1 MSALARWCYQHRFVV
16 ITAWIG
22 LLIGLAVMSQAVK
35 TSYDNSLTLPG
46 TGSGNAQQLLLRS
59 APAQAGD
66 SDQIVWQVS
75 HRSVTDPAIEQ
86 RMSAMLAR
94 VSHLPEVASVA
105 SPYLPGG
112 KVQVSR
118 DGRTAYATV
127 NFTQAAD
134 NLDNADIN
142 RVVAVATG
150 AREPGLAVELGGKAI
165 SNTEQAPLSSASAIG
180 VGAAA
185 VILLVAFGSLFAMA
199 LPIVTAVAGVGSGL
213 MLMAPLSHLM
223 SVNGIAP
230 ILGALIGLGVGVDYA
245 LFIVTRYRRGLQ
257 SGLGPERSAVQAVN
271 TSGRAVLFAGGTVCI
286 ALLGLLTLG
295 LRFLDGLAV
304 PAAITVVCTVVA
316 AVTLLPA
323 LFGVLGLRVLSRR
336 QRRRL
341 RADGPDRAR
350 SGSGLWARWSR
361 TVARFP
367 AVLAAAAVA
376 VMVVVSIPV
385 LHLRLGASDFSN
397 DPTSSHTYKAYE
409 MLAEGFG
416 PGFNG
421 TLLVVA
427 QTQSAADRAALD
439 RLDRALTAVPG
450 VAAVQAGPAQTR
462 PGAGPAVE
470 VTQVIPTTAPEAQA
484 TSNLITQLRNTVI
497 PRYTHGTTMRVYVGG
512 LTARFADLAAV
523 TSAKLPLL
531 LAAIVGF
538 GFLLLVL
545 AFRSLLIP
553 AISAV
558 MNLLA
563 AAASFG
569 VLTAFFEWGWGTSVF
584 GLGRAGPIEGY
595 MPEMVLAV
603 LFGLSMDY
611 QVFLVSRMAEE
622 WSHTRDN
629 ARSVLAGHTE
639 TARVITAAA
648 TVMIAVFIAF
658 VFMGQR
664 SVAEFGIGLA
674 VAVALDAFVLRTVLV
689 RAVMYLC
696 GRANWWLPRWLDR
709 RLPHLAI
716 EPPAEATPTPPV
728 PVLAALNDQQGALR

>member
-1 MSALARWCYQHRFVV
+1 MEIMSALARWCYQHRFVV

-35 TSYDNSLTLPG
+35 TSYDNSFTLPG

-59 APAQAGD
+59 APVQAGD

-75 HRSVTDPAIEQ
+75 HGSVTDPAIEQ

-112 KVQVSR
+112 TVQVSP
-118 DGRTAYATV
+118 DERTAYATV

-134 NLDNADIN
+134 NLDNADIK
-142 RVVAVATG
+142 RVVAAATA
-150 AREPGLAVELGGKAI
+150 AREPGLAVELGGKAV

-180 VGAAA
+180 IGAAA

-245 LFIVTRYRRGLQ
+245 LFIVTRHRRGLQ
-257 SGLGPERSAVQAVN
+257 SGLDPERSAVLALN

-286 ALLGLLTLG
+286 ALLGLLTIGLG
-295 LRFLDGLAV
+295 FLDGMAV
-304 PAAITVVCTVVA
+304 PAAITVVCTVLA
-316 AVTLLPA
+316 AITLLPA

-341 RADGPDRAR
+341 RAGGPDGAR
-350 SGSGLWARWSR
+350 SGSGVWARWSR

-367 AVLAAAAVA
+367 ALLAAAAVA

-385 LHLRLGASDFSN
+385 LHLRLGASDASN

-409 MLAEGFG
+409 MIAEGFG
-416 PGFNG
+416 PGFNSP
-421 TLLVVA
+421 LLLVA

-439 RLDRALTAVPG
+439 RLDRALTHVPG
-450 VAAVQAGPAQTR
+450 VAAVEAGPAQPR
-462 PGAGPAVE
+462 PGTGPTVE
-470 VTQVIPTTAPEAQA
+470 VIQVIPTTAPEALA
-484 TSNLITQLRNTVI
+484 TSTLITQLRNTVI
-497 PRYTHGTTMRVYVGG
+497 PRYAHGTTLRVYVGG
-512 LTARFADLAAV
+512 LTATFDDLAAV
-523 TSAKLPLL
+523 TSAKLPWL

-553 AISAV
+553 ATTAV

-584 GLGRAGPIEGY
+584 SLGRAGPIEGY
-595 MPEMVLAV
+595 MPEIVLAV

-629 ARSVLAGHTE
+629 ARSVLAGQTH

-648 TVMIAVFIAF
+648 SIMIAVFIAF

-674 VAVALDAFVLRTVLV
+674 AAVALDAFVLRTVLV
-689 RAVMYLC
+689 PAVMHLC
-696 GRANWWLPRWLDR
+696 GRANWWLPHWLDR
-709 RLPHLAI
+709 RLPHLAV
-716 EPPAEATPTPPV
+716 EPPEEEP
-728 PVLAALNDQQGALR
+728 LARLPEPARV